1 MGDLPFLIAMFEQI
15 DVLLVIMVRVLAFF
29 ILLPVLAGMNIP
41 MEIRLTLALVVSVAI
56 FSSGL
61 VTSVTYY
68 DSITGLFLLML
79 TEFMAGMSMSFIIFF
94 IFNCLLFAGHFM
106 DFSMGFALV
115 NTIDPIQQIQV
126 PVIGNLM
133 FLSLSSLLIVN
144 GGLTQFMMV
153 FFDSYRIVP
162 IGAAM
167 VLGNTLMA
175 EYIVVTLV
183 GFVILA
189 IRIALPIVGTMF
201 IINICLGIM
210 VKAVPSMNVFVV
222 GMPVKVLLGIFL
234 LFSVIVPLFG
244 FLYDLVFFRAF
255 ESMVNI
261 VEVMV
266 YELTAGP

>member
-1 MGDLPFLIAMFEQI
+1 MADLPFLIAMFDQI
-15 DVLLVIMVRVLAFF
+15 DVFILVLTRVLAFF
-29 ILLPVLAGMNIP
+29 ILMPVLSGMAIP
-41 MEIRLTLALVVSVAI
+41 MEVRLTLALVVAVAL

-61 VTSVTYY
+61 VTQVTYY
-68 DSITGLFLLML
+68 DSVAGLFLLIL

-115 NTIDPIQQIQV
+115 NVVDPLQQIQV
-126 PVIGNLM
+126 PVIGNIM
-133 FLSLSSLLIVN
+133 FLALSALLIIN
-144 GGLTQFMMV
+144 GGIGAFLMV

-162 IGAAM
+162 MGSAMILTNAA
-167 VLGNTLMA
+167 MA
-175 EYIVVTLV
+175 EYLVVTLV

-189 IRIALPIVGTMF
+189 ARIALPIVGTMF
-201 IINICLGIM
+201 IIDVCLGVM

-222 GMPVKVLLGIFL
+222 GLPLKVFVGLIL
-234 LFSVIVPLFG
+234 LFTVVVPLFNIMYG
-244 FLYDLVFFRAF
+244 WIFDRAF

-266 YELTAGP
+266 YEHVPEP